1 MKQVAQR
8 SRDGRI
14 VVVDAPIPA
23 VRNGWVLVSNVCSV
37 ISSGT
42 ERSKLELGAMNI
54 AQKALARPDL
64 SKKVLEHARGDGIRS
79 TVAAVRDR
87 LDSLTPLGYSSA
99 GIVRELGR
107 GVEGLAPGDRVACS
121 GGGWAN
127 HAEVVA
133 VPKNLVAKIPAGVS
147 FDDAAYGTIG
157 AIALHGVRQS
167 AAVVGERIGV
177 IGLGL
182 VGQLAV
188 RILLAAGCQSVGID
202 LDPAAVKLAGVGGA
216 NAFTRDDPGLVPA
229 VLEVTENLG
238 LDAVLIC
245 AAGRSSD
252 PIELAAR
259 LVRDRGRLVVV
270 GDVTVA
276 ADRGLL
282 YEKELEL
289 RLSRSYGPG
298 RYDRDYEEGGRDL
311 PAGYVR
317 WTEQRNLGAFLVLV
331 KRGRVQPSVLTT
343 HRFAVDQAADAYAV
357 LTASSGEPRA
367 FGVLLEYELEPRS
380 EPHLRSSPD
389 RPHRPVTRPAGARIG
404 LIGAGSFAR
413 RVLLPAVQAH
423 GAQLVAV
430 ATEGGLSAADVASRF
445 GFERAALAE
454 EICSAEDVDAVL
466 VATRHSSHAML
477 AATALAAGKAVFVE
491 KPLALDWSQLEQ
503 VEKALDPSSLL
514 VVGFNR
520 RFAPLTERLRAA
532 LPTTAD
538 KILVARINAGPLPRD
553 HWLNDAEEG
562 GGRLIG
568 EGCHFVDLITHL
580 AGAPAATV
588 QAVAVS
594 DPSLAPELAQ
604 SFLATIRCSNG
615 ALGSI
620 IYAGGGDPR
629 LPKERV
635 EGYGGGVAAVLDD
648 FRRLDVYEAGKKS
661 TIKGRADKGHQAQFD
676 AFLEALLGRG
686 EPPSTESYLAS
697 TRATLALADSI
708 RMGKAIDLN

>member
-8 SRDGRI
+8 SRDGQI
-14 VVVDAPIPA
+14 VVVDTPIPS
-23 VRNGWVLVSNVCSV
+23 VRDGWVLVSNVCSL
-37 ISSGT
+37 ISAGT

-54 AQKALARPDL
+54 AQKARARPDL
-64 SKKVLEHARGDGIRS
+64 AKKVVERARNEGIRS
-79 TVAAVRDR
+79 TLAAVRDR
-87 LDSLTPLGYSSA
+87 LDSLSPLGYSSA
-99 GIVRELGR
+99 GFVRELGR
-107 GVEGLAPGDRVACS
+107 GVEGLAPGDRVACA

-147 FDDAAYGTIG
+147 FEDASYGTVG

-167 AAVVGERIGV
+167 MAVVGERVGV

-182 VGQLAV
+182 VGQLGI
-188 RILLAAGCQSVGID
+188 RILLAAGCRPFGVD
-202 LDPAAVKLAGVGGA
+202 LDPRAVELAQGTGA
-216 NAFTRDDPGLVPA
+216 TAFVRDDPQLESA
-229 VLEVTENLG
+229 VLEETQNLG
-238 LDAVLIC
+238 LDGVLIC

-252 PIELAAR
+252 PIALAAR
-259 LVRDRGRLVVV
+259 LARDRGRLVVV
-270 GDVTVA
+270 GDVAVA
-276 ADRGLL
+276 VDRGLL

-317 WTEQRNLGAFLVLV
+317 WTEQRNLGAFLELV
-331 KRGRVQPSVLTT
+331 EAGRVQPSALTT
-343 HRFAVDQAADAYAV
+343 HRFAVDDASKAYAV
-357 LTASSGEPRA
+357 LTDGSAEPRP
-367 FGVLLEYELEPRS
+367 FGVLLEYELESRP
-380 EPHLRSSPD
+380 EPTPYSSPD
-389 RPHRPVTRPAGARIG
+389 PPHRVVTRPAGARIG

-413 RVLLPAVQAH
+413 RVLLPAIQAN

-445 GFERAALAE
+445 GFERAASAE
-454 EICSAEDVDAVL
+454 EICSAEDIDAVL
-466 VATRHSSHAML
+466 IATRHSSHSML

-491 KPLALDWSQLEQ
+491 KPLALDWIQLEQ
-503 VEKALDPSSLL
+503 VEKALEPSSVL

-532 LPTTAD
+532 LPTTTD

-588 QAVAVS
+588 QAIAVS
-594 DPSLAPELAQ
+594 DPLLAPELAQ

-620 IYAGGGDPR
+620 IYAGGGDSR
-629 LPKERV
+629 LPKERI

-648 FRRLDVYEAGKKS
+648 FRRLDVYEAGKQT
-661 TIKGRADKGHQAQFD
+661 TIKGRADKGHQAQLD
-676 AFLEALLGRG
+676 AFLEALAGRG